1 MAKSVKEQERRKKI
15 AREVQKKERE
25 ILGKI
30 STNTKSK
37 ETGVTR
43 KFMKRG
49 VRQFFKGILLIFE

>member
-1 MAKSVKEQERRKKI
+1 MAKNIKEQERRQKI
-15 AREVQKKERE
+15 AREVQKRERE
-25 ILGKI
+25 TLGKI

-49 VRQFFKGILLIFE
+49 VIEEFKERFVNF